1 MDLRTVSGDS
11 VDRGYSHGLWCQ
23 CVLLIS
29 AWSPLAVQTMD
40 IFWTFATAQATNANY
55 SSHWQH
61 RPRPK
66 LWSHMTG

>member
-40 IFWTFATAQATNANY
+40 ILMAFGGNTGLGR
-55 SSHWQH
+55 QH
-61 RPRPK
+61 RSQ
-66 LWSHMTG
+66 LL